1 LRDYAKNQEQVKIL
15 LVYPDYY
22 EGDAYNKSYGG
33 NYSEGLAS
41 ISAVVKAGG
50 HDCVLFHML
59 YDYGENEFKNKIKEF
74 GCGIIGF
81 SVRTTIFDS
90 AKKLVKWAKEA
101 MPDCFVYCG
110 GYHITLVPDE
120 VLNADG
126 VDAVM
131 IGEGE
136 YPTLEFCN
144 KIKAGED
151 YTDTGSMYFKLPNYE
166 EHVGDGVLDVPFSYK
181 IKKNPVMPLLEN
193 LDELPIPDFN
203 LFDYKN
209 LETTKIKT
217 AIVMMSRGC
226 VFSCTYCGNSQF
238 RNVYPNKNKYTR
250 FRSPENGIKY
260 LETLITL
267 YPEIEYINFRDA
279 IFNMFPKSDWF
290 DKFIEL
296 YKEKIHRPF
305 TCNLRLDLLTE
316 DTVRKMQEAGCYL
329 IDVGVE
335 SGDYEIRTKYLKRM
349 MTDEQMINAFS
360 WFHKYGI
367 TSLTYNIVGL
377 PHENLAKALK
387 TIKLNVKLNP
397 DKIIPNIF
405 YPYPMT
411 VLHDIAKDAGF
422 VPDVIPADCRVPLKQ
437 DGFKEHEVL
446 YAANYFMKYIKRYKR
461 CEKLPKF
468 IGKPLEKYY
477 DFVFTGPLTPR
488 KFLVWWSDRK
498 SGIVKSL
505 KSLLRNKTPGLYL
518 SLRNRRLKNIQKQ

>member
-1 LRDYAKNQEQVKIL
+1 MRDYAHSKEQVKIL
-15 LVYPDYY
+15 LVYPDYS
-22 EGDAYNKSYGG
+22 EGDVYKKSYGG

-41 ISAVVKAGG
+41 ISAVIKSGG
-50 HDCVLFHML
+50 HDCALFHML
-59 YDYGENEFKNKIKEF
+59 YDYGEDEFKQKIKEF
-74 GCGIIGF
+74 DCDIIGF
-81 SVRTTIFDS
+81 SVRTTIFNS
-90 AKKLVKWAKEA
+90 CKKLIKWTKEVL
-101 MPDCFVYCG
+101 PDCFIYCG
-110 GYHITLVPDE
+110 SYHVTLVPDE
-120 VLNADG
+120 VLSTDG
-126 VDAVM
+126 VDAVS

-136 YPTLEFCN
+136 YPTLELCD

-151 YTDTGSMYFKLPNYE
+151 YTDILSMYFKLP
-166 EHVGDGVLDVPFSYK
+166 DGT
-181 IKKNPVMPLLEN
+181 IKRNKVMPLLED
-193 LDELPIPDFN
+193 LDQLPVPDFN

-226 VFSCTYCGNSQF
+226 IFSCTYCGNSQF
-238 RNVYPNKNKYTR
+238 RNVYPNKNKYCR
-250 FRSPENGIKY
+250 FRSPENAIKY
-260 LETLITL
+260 LEALLGL

-279 IFNMFPKSDWF
+279 VFNMFPKSDWF
-290 DKFIEL
+290 DRFIDL

-305 TCNLRLDLLTE
+305 TCNLRLDILQE
-316 DTVRKMQEAGCYL
+316 ETVKKMKEAGCYL

-335 SGDYEIRTKYLKRM
+335 SGDYEIRSKYLKRM

-360 WFHKYGI
+360 WFHKYNI

-377 PHENLAKALK
+377 PHENLSKALK

-411 VLHDIAKDAGF
+411 VLHDIAKESGF
-422 VPDVIPADCRVPLKQ
+422 VPDVIPADCRVPLRQ

-488 KFLVWWSDRK
+488 KFLVWWSDWK
-498 SGIVKSL
+498 SARYKNL
-505 KSLLRNKTPGLYL
+505 KSFVRNRSPKLYL
-518 SLRNRRLKNIQKQ
+518 ALRNRKLKNIQK

>member
-1 LRDYAKNQEQVKIL
+1 MKDYTKDGEQVRIL
-15 LVYPDYY
+15 FVYPDYY
-22 EGDAYNKSYGG
+22 EGDSYNKSNGG

-50 HDCVLFHML
+50 HDCKLFHMHH
-59 YDYGENEFKNKIKEF
+59 DHEENEFKNKIKEF
-74 GCGIIGF
+74 NCDIIGF

-90 AKKLVKWAKEA
+90 CRKLVKWTKEA
-101 MPDCFVYCG
+101 LPDSFVYCG

-120 VLNADG
+120 VIAADG

-136 YPTLEFCN
+136 YPTLDFCN

-151 YTDTGSMYFKLPNYE
+151 YTGVQSMYFRMP
-166 EHVGDGVLDVPFSYK
+166 DGSV
-181 IKKNPVMPLLEN
+181 KKNPVMPLLED
-193 LDELPIPDFN
+193 LDRLPIPDFN
-203 LFDYKN
+203 LFDFKN

-226 VFSCTYCGNSQF
+226 IFSCTYCGNSQF

-250 FRSPENGIKY
+250 FRSAENGIAY
-260 LETLITL
+260 LEKLL
-267 YPEIEYINFRDA
+267 ELHPEIEYINFRDA

-290 DKFIEL
+290 DKFMDL

-305 TCNLRLDLLTE
+305 TCNLRFDILTE
-316 DTVRKMQEAGCYL
+316 ETVRKMKEAGCYL
-329 IDVGVE
+329 IDIGVE
-335 SGDYEIRTKYLKRM
+335 SGDYEIRSKYLKRM
-349 MTDEQMINAFS
+349 MTDEQMINGAS

-367 TSLTYNIVGL
+367 TLLTYNIGGL
-377 PHENLAKALK
+377 PYENLKKVLK

-411 VLHDIAKDAGF
+411 VLHDIAKEAGF

-461 CEKLPKF
+461 CAKLPKF

-477 DFVFTGPLTPR
+477 DFAFTGPLTPR
-488 KFLVWWSDRK
+488 KFWVWWSDRK
-498 SGIVKSL
+498 ENTVKAL
-505 KSLLRNKTPGLYL
+505 KSLMRNKTPGLYL
-518 SLRNRRLKNIQKQ
+518 KLRNRRLKNIEK

>member
-1 LRDYAKNQEQVKIL
+1 LKDYANSKEKVKIL

-41 ISAVVKAGG
+41 ISAVVKSGG

-59 YDYGENEFKNKIKEF
+59 YDHSEEDFKTKIKEF
-74 GCGIIGF
+74 GCDIIGF
-81 SVRTTIFDS
+81 SIRTTIFES
-90 AKKLVKWAKEA
+90 CKNLVKWTKEA
-101 MPDCFVYCG
+101 IPGCFVFAG
-110 GYHITLVPDE
+110 GYHITLVPED
-120 VLNADG
+120 VLSEEG
-126 VDAVM
+126 VDAVS

-136 YPTLEFCN
+136 YPTLELCD

-151 YTDTGSMYFKLPNYE
+151 YTNIESMYFKMP
-166 EHVGDGVLDVPFSYK
+166 DGSF
-181 IKKNPVMPLLEN
+181 KKNPVRPLL
-193 LDELPIPDFN
+193 LDIDELPVPDFN
-203 LFDYKN
+203 LFNYKN

-238 RNVYPNKNKYTR
+238 RNVYPNKKHYAR

-260 LETLITL
+260 LETLL
-267 YPEIEYINFRDA
+267 EMYPDIEYINFRDA
-279 IFNMFPKSDWF
+279 IFNMFPKSGWF
-290 DKFIEL
+290 DSFVEL

-316 DTVRKMQEAGCYL
+316 DTVKKMKEAGCYM

-335 SGDYEIRTKYLKRM
+335 SGDYEIRTKYLRRM

-377 PHENLAKALK
+377 PHENLEKALK

-411 VLHDIAKDAGF
+411 VLHDIAKEAGF

-437 DGFKEHEVL
+437 EGFKEHEVL

-461 CEKLPKF
+461 CGKLPKF

-498 SGIVKSL
+498 ENMIKSL
-505 KSLLRNKTPGLYL
+505 KSFMRNKTPGLYL
-518 SLRNRRLKNIQKQ
+518 KLRNRRMKNIRKYT

>member
-1 LRDYAKNQEQVKIL
+1 
-15 LVYPDYY
+15 
-22 EGDAYNKSYGG
+22 
-33 NYSEGLAS
+33 
-41 ISAVVKAGG
+41 
-50 HDCVLFHML
+50 ML
-59 YDYGENEFKNKIKEF
+59 YDYGEAEFKNKIKEF
-74 GCGIIGF
+74 DCDIIGF

-90 AKKLVKWAKEA
+90 CKKLVKWTKEV
-101 MPDCFVYCG
+101 MPDCFIYCG
-110 GYHITLVPDE
+110 SYHVTLVPDE
-120 VLNADG
+120 VLEADG

-136 YPTLEFCN
+136 YPTLELCD
-144 KIKAGED
+144 KLKAGED
-151 YTDTGSMYFKLPNYE
+151 YTNVGSMYFKMPGGT
-166 EHVGDGVLDVPFSYK
+166 V
-181 IKKNPVMPLLEN
+181 KKNAVMPLLED

-226 VFSCTYCGNSQF
+226 IFSCTYCGNSQF

-250 FRSPENGIKY
+250 FRSPENCIKY
-260 LETLITL
+260 LETLLGL

-279 IFNMFPKSDWF
+279 VFNMFPKSDWF
-290 DKFIEL
+290 DKFIDL

-305 TCNLRLDLLTE
+305 TCNLRLDILSE
-316 DTVRKMQEAGCYL
+316 ETVRKMQEAGCYL

-335 SGDYEIRTKYLKRM
+335 SGDYELRTKYLKRM

-377 PHENLAKALK
+377 PHENLKKALK

-411 VLHDIAKDAGF
+411 VLHDIAKEAGF

-437 DGFKEHEVL
+437 KGFKKHEVL

-461 CEKLPKF
+461 CERLPKF

-488 KFLVWWSDRK
+488 RFLVWLSDRK
-498 SGIVKSL
+498 AGMVKSL
-505 KSLLRNKTPGLYL
+505 KSFLRNRTPNLYL
-518 SLRNRRLKNIQKQ
+518 RLRNRRLKNIQK